1 MYRARVVI
9 EFSVDMDSVVLAS
22 FIARARGIKFYDVDP
37 RTLIPG
43 LAVALR
49 RKRRRYD
56 TNAVG
61 LLVPSRRYGLGTAFL
76 GHLVR
81 EAARFVSTLLSN
93 PGLKTT
99 V

>member
-49 RKRRRYD
+49 RKRSRYD

-76 GHLVR
+76 GHLER
-81 EAARFVSTLLSN
+81 EAARFVSTLL
-93 PGLKTT
+93 PRLKTT
-99 V
+99 A

>member
-22 FIARARGIKFYDVDP
+22 FIALARGIKFYDVDP

-49 RKRRRYD
+49 RKHSRYD

-76 GHLVR
+76 GHLER
-81 EAARFVSTLLSN
+81 
-93 PGLKTT
+93 
-99 V
+99 